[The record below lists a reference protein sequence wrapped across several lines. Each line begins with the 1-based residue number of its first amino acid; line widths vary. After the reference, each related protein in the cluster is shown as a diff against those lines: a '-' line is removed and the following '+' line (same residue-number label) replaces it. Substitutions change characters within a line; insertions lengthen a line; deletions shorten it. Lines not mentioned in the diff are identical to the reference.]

1 MYVNTCNIEKK
12 KSKLQCD
19 VSPEFCRSEFCG
31 ADVQTPTH
39 HLLLQE
45 NIMLCVLH
53 IWEHCSILTHLVRIA

>member
-19 VSPEFCRSEFCG
+19 VSPEFCG